1 MGLNHSLSVV
11 HPDAR
16 IGEGVTISPF
26 VVIEDDVTIGDGTW
40 IGPHVTIMSG
50 SRIGKNCR
58 VFPGAVIGA
67 IPQDLKYKGEYATV
81 EVGDNV
87 TIRECCTLNKGTA
100 ASDRTIVGSDSLL
113 MAYVH
118 VAHDCIV
125 GRHVILANSVS
136 LAGHVEIGDH
146 AVIGGLSGVHQFV
159 KVGAH
164 VMVGGG
170 TIVRKDVPPF
180 IKVARD
186 PVSFAGVNTLGLKRR
201 GFSSEQI
208 HRIQDIYRLLFMRGH
223 NFSQAI
229 AAIEDTIGSGPEKEM
244 VLDFIR
250 SADRGIVSGLRQAN
264 GSRTHGT
271 LS

>member
-1 MGLNHSLSVV
+1 MDLNHSLSVV
-11 HPDAR
+11 HPGAQ
-16 IGEGVTISPF
+16 IGSGVVIGPF
-26 VVIEDDVTIGDGTW
+26 AVIEDDVVIGEGTW

-50 SRIGKNCR
+50 SRIGRNCR

-67 IPQDLKYKGEYATV
+67 IPQDLKYKGEYSTV

-100 ASDRTIVGSDSLL
+100 ASDRTVVGNDALL

-125 GRHVILANSVS
+125 GDHVILANSVS
-136 LAGHVEIGDH
+136 LAGHVEVGDH

-170 TIVRKDVPPF
+170 TIVRKDVPPY

-201 GFSSEQI
+201 GYSSDRI
-208 HRIQDIYRLLFMRGH
+208 HRIQDIYRLLFMRGL

-229 AAIEDTIGSGPEKEM
+229 DAIEETIPGGQEKDL
-244 VLDFIR
+244 VLGFLR
-250 SADRGIVSGLRQAN
+250 NADRGIVSGLRQAN

-271 LS
+271 IS

>member
-1 MGLNHSLSVV
+1 MDPMQSLSVV
-11 HPDAR
+11 HPGAR
-16 IGEGVTISPF
+16 IGSGVTVSPF
-26 VVIEDDVTIGDGTW
+26 VVIEDDVIIGDGTW

-81 EVGDNV
+81 EIGDNV

-100 ASDRTIVGSDSLL
+100 ASDRTIVGSDALL

-118 VAHDCIV
+118 VAHDCVV
-125 GRHVILANSVS
+125 GDHVILANSVS
-136 LAGHVEIGDH
+136 LAGHVEVGDH

-201 GFSSEQI
+201 GYSSDQI
-208 HRIQDIYRLLFMRGH
+208 HRIQDIYRVLFMKGH

-229 AAIEDTIGSGPEKEM
+229 SAIEETIAPCPEKDL
-244 VLDFIR
+244 VLGFIR
-250 SADRGIVSGLRQAN
+250 NADRGIVSGLRQAN
-264 GSRTHGT
+264 ASRTHGT